1 MDERKLGFF
10 NPSTNTFIVIEQQ
23 EEFKKILQ
31 KLQIKQKQTLSN
43 EFERRLARE
52 KFDDFDYI
60 VEEVAK
66 TSSRPL
72 PDELIQY

>member
-10 NPSTNTFIVIEQQ
+10 NPSTNTFIVIEEE

-31 KLQIKQKQTLSN
+31 KLQIKQKQTFSN

-66 TSSRPL
+66 TSSQAVSE
-72 PDELIQY
+72 ELIQY